1 MKDEHIEK
9 ELLKQ
14 NKIPGCDQLTRPE
27 EIKALSKYL
36 KNIRTTQE
44 NYTSLG
50 KNNLEIPGITTGKL
64 PEIDN
69 LEDYIDPLKVTNSVE
84 LVNGSVSLDG
94 NFKEVN
100 NLENF
105 KDNLLD
111 DRDISLDNHEEY
123 LIDDRKISLEH
134 IKEKLNVVDKNKLSS
149 QKIKLINNKEIHKLE
164 NTKENL
170 DVEESIDSLE
180 NFSDK
185 ITLSDKNDIKELNEH
200 VEKLVNTEQNIVNSL
215 EKEKIYINNS
225 NEITNLSN
233 FKDSIEVQENKII
246 ELSNKKESLKN
257 IKNQVVNNI
266 SSYKEEI
273 PNELKE
279 SNSLNTSSE
288 KLRTPEELNNIYS
301 EKIKLEGEI
310 KEPNLSDYK
319 ENFIGEI
326 KEPNLSDYKENFIGE
341 IKEPNLSDY
350 KEDFVGEIKEP
361 NLSDYKEDF
370 IGEVRDSNLSNY
382 KEDFVGEV
390 KDSNLSN
397 YKEDF
402 VGEIKEPNLS
412 NYKEGFVGNINE
424 PSLDNTKINIEDSRK
439 NSLSDYKENFVGT
452 INEPTLSN
460 YIEDFIGDIKEQP
473 LGDTKVDIEGEI
485 KDSSLDNTKIN
496 IEDNRETTLTD
507 YIEDLIGIINEPSL
521 EDTII
526 NIPDS
531 NNNAPRTEGSY
542 NYIPEDNAALYEE
555 SIERPDS
562 DNNAPRQNADY
573 NYIPED
579 NAALYE
585 ESIERPE
592 TSIGPRQDRRLYKPL
607 TEEELENYET
617 INEVNGEY
625 KENIPET
632 SIGPR
637 VDKKLYKPLTEEEL
651 ENYETINQVNGE
663 YKESLIRSTTPILG
677 KDSEGK
683 DIKQEDYNYLDEQ
696 STKDIIEGKGNRE
709 RINLEDVDKNSN
721 LYGDGIKE
729 DVPSYKLPE
738 FNIDS
743 LNLNNYIR
751 WAAEKTVG
759 QLKGGKGRDLL
770 MDETIAALVVAREKL
785 EKISKSNR
793 DRLPGNDMGL
803 ISDLVSG
810 GVSGAL
816 DNLGNRIGDA
826 VSANF
831 GKEIDI
837 KNPINRPETGDSN
850 NIGEET
856 GTTGWTSGN
865 NRYSSSMPEI
875 GNSVESPFGMKEF
888 NLHRKISGAKS
899 NQSES
904 SSFWKKVG
912 ETAKDTLLGTGS
924 SEKDYSFKT
933 NYLSGNGIRM
943 TLEDLCNMSP
953 ENSNLDSVENLM
965 KLLKSSPFITTT
977 NKFTSD
983 PQYGYRSQTLDTNAY
998 WELTLEPYVGVEN
1011 GNISY
1016 LPGIHEINAINIAQH
1031 GVNTTYNRWI
1041 PYTSFDLQKSKMTSK
1056 TLSLYDGE
1064 ISYPISMEFTN
1075 EFRLNIADDQY
1086 KSWRTYFERCAQV
1099 AIYNSEG
1106 HDENY
1111 YKNGGSGDSLEIT
1124 AIDTSNVC
1132 IAMYKNIC
1140 FRCRIYVMT
1149 PQYSTIR
1156 KFDLLLVLKDFSEE
1170 YTGDID
1176 GGAGDLTV
1184 SFSIV
1189 GENPANVP
1197 MKSNTINPPE
1207 KKDSGKDYSSI
1218 IEGGVNSII
1227 GLIK

>member
-69 LEDYIDPLKVTNSVE
+69 LEDHIDTLKVTNSVE

-170 DVEESIDSLE
+170 DVEENIDSLE

-266 SSYKEEI
+266 SSYKEKI

-279 SNSLNTSSE
+279 SNSLNTSNE

-301 EKIKLEGEI
+301 EKIKL
-310 KEPNLSDYK
+310 
-319 ENFIGEI
+319 
-326 KEPNLSDYKENFIGE
+326 
-341 IKEPNLSDY
+341 
-350 KEDFVGEIKEP
+350 
-361 NLSDYKEDF
+361 
-370 IGEVRDSNLSNY
+370 
-382 KEDFVGEV
+382 VGEV

-402 VGEIKEPNLS
+402 VGTINELSLNDTKINLEGEIKDQSLDNTRLNIIDDRDPTLS
-412 NYKEGFVGNINE
+412 DYKEGFVGNINE

-439 NSLSDYKENFVGT
+439 NSLSDYKENFVGKIEDPTLSDYKEGFVGNINEPSLDNTKINIEDSRKNSLSNYKENFVGT

-460 YIEDFIGDIKEQP
+460 YIEDFIGDVKEQP

-531 NNNAPRTEGSY
+531 DNNAPRTEGSY

-562 DNNAPRQNADY
+562 YNNAPRQNSDY

-617 INEVNGEY
+617 IDEVNDEY

-651 ENYETINQVNGE
+651 ENYETINEVNGE

-709 RINLEDVDKNSN
+709 RINLEEVDKNSK

-729 DVPSYKLPE
+729 DMPSYKLPE

-831 GKEIDI
+831 GKEIDT
-837 KNPINRPETGDSN
+837 KNPINRPETGDS
-850 NIGEET
+850 GEET

-865 NRYSSSMPEI
+865 NRYSSSMPGI

-1075 EFRLNIADDQY
+1075 EFRLSIADDQY

>member
-69 LEDYIDPLKVTNSVE
+69 LEDHIDTLKVTNSVE

-100 NLENF
+100 NLGNF

-134 IKEKLNVVDKNKLSS
+134 IKEKLDVIDKNKLSS

-170 DVEESIDSLE
+170 DVEENIDSLE

-266 SSYKEEI
+266 SSHKEEI

-288 KLRTPEELNNIYS
+288 KLRTPEELNNIYN
-301 EKIKLEGEI
+301 EKIKLEGEV
-310 KEPNLSDYK
+310 KDSNLSDYK
-319 ENFIGEI
+319 EDFIGEIKDSNLSDYKEDFVGEVKDSNLSDYKEDFIGEIKDSNLSDYKEDFVGEIKDYNLSDYKEDFVGEIKDSNLSDYKEDFIGEI
-326 KEPNLSDYKENFIGE
+326 KEPNLSNYKEDFIGE
-341 IKEPNLSDY
+341 VKDSNLSNYKEDFIGEVKEPNLSDYKEDFIGEVKDSNLSNY

-370 IGEVRDSNLSNY
+370 IGEVKDSNLSNY
-382 KEDFVGEV
+382 KEDFVGDV

-402 VGEIKEPNLS
+402 VGDVKELN
-412 NYKEGFVGNINE
+412 
-424 PSLDNTKINIEDSRK
+424 
-439 NSLSDYKENFVGT
+439 LSDY
-452 INEPTLSN
+452 
-460 YIEDFIGDIKEQP
+460 IESFIGEEKNIDLENDILNLPESSSNSP
-473 LGDTKVDIEGEI
+473 RENSDYNYVPYNEATLYEESIE
-485 KDSSLDNTKIN
+485 
-496 IEDNRETTLTD
+496 R
-507 YIEDLIGIINEPSL
+507 
-521 EDTII
+521 
-526 NIPDS
+526 PDS
-531 NNNAPRTEGSY
+531 KDGPRLNNDN
-542 NYIPEDNAALYEE
+542 NYVPQDNAALYEE

-562 DNNAPRQNADY
+562 KDGPRLNNDNRILSNDKLDSY
-573 NYIPED
+573 NNIKDVNEGF
-579 NAALYE
+579 LYE
-585 ESIERPE
+585 AIIESSNPINENDIEEKIKGESI
-592 TSIGPRQDRRLYKPL
+592 
-607 TEEELENYET
+607 
-617 INEVNGEY
+617 
-625 KENIPET
+625 NIPEIEN
-632 SIGPR
+632 SNISES
-637 VDKKLYKPLTEEEL
+637 DLKNIIEENENKKISLKE
-651 ENYETINQVNGE
+651 VN
-663 YKESLIRSTTPILG
+663 
-677 KDSEGK
+677 KDSS
-683 DIKQEDYNYLDEQ
+683 I
-696 STKDIIEGKGNRE
+696 
-709 RINLEDVDKNSN
+709 
-721 LYGDGIKE
+721 YGDDMIE
-729 DVPSYKLPE
+729 EMPSYSLPK

-751 WAAEKTVG
+751 WTAEKTVG

-770 MDETIAALVVAREKL
+770 MDETIAALIVAREKL

-803 ISDLVSG
+803 VSDLVSG

-816 DNLGNRIGDA
+816 DNLGNRLGDA
-826 VSANF
+826 ISSNF
-831 GKEIDI
+831 GKEIDT

-850 NIGEET
+850 NIGSWGEET
-856 GTTGWTSGN
+856 RTTGWTSGN

-924 SEKDYSFKT
+924 SEKDYSFRT

-965 KLLKSSPFITTT
+965 KLLKASPFITTT
-977 NKFTSD
+977 SKFTSD

-1197 MKSNTINPPE
+1197 MKSNIINPPE

>member
-64 PEIDN
+64 PEINN
-69 LEDYIDPLKVTNSVE
+69 LEDHIDTLKVTNSVE

-100 NLENF
+100 NLGNF

-134 IKEKLNVVDKNKLSS
+134 IKEKLDVIDKNKLSNS
-149 QKIKLINNKEIHKLE
+149 KVILKDNRKINSLE
-164 NTKENL
+164 NNRENLEVNEKVKSLDKHKENL
-170 DVEESIDSLE
+170 EISNNDDNLSNYREKLVKNIKDIDKLEENKVNLFIASEKELEELE
-180 NFSDK
+180 NFKD
-185 ITLSDKNDIKELNEH
+185 TLKTGEG
-200 VEKLVNTEQNIVNSL
+200 SL
-215 EKEKIYINNS
+215 E
-225 NEITNLSN
+225 
-233 FKDSIEVQENKII
+233 
-246 ELSNKKESLKN
+246 ELSNKVEKLR
-257 IKNQVVNNI
+257 VNDSETNLT
-266 SSYKEEI
+266 SYKER
-273 PNELKE
+273 
-279 SNSLNTSSE
+279 
-288 KLRTPEELNNIYS
+288 LRNNIVTPTLDESKIELLKKPENKIDLDNTKIELEGEIEDPILVSYKEGLIR
-301 EKIKLEGEI
+301 EKKNLILSNYKENFVGTINEPSFNDTKINLEGEI
-310 KEPNLSDYK
+310 KDQSLDNTKLNIIDDRDPTLSDYK
-319 ENFIGEI
+319 EG
-326 KEPNLSDYKENFIGE
+326 
-341 IKEPNLSDY
+341 
-350 KEDFVGEIKEP
+350 
-361 NLSDYKEDF
+361 
-370 IGEVRDSNLSNY
+370 
-382 KEDFVGEV
+382 
-390 KDSNLSN
+390 
-397 YKEDF
+397 
-402 VGEIKEPNLS
+402 
-412 NYKEGFVGNINE
+412 KEGFVGNINE

-562 DNNAPRQNADY
+562 DNNVPRQNADY

-617 INEVNGEY
+617 IDEVNGEY

-651 ENYETINQVNGE
+651 ENYETINEVNGE

-683 DIKQEDYNYLDEQ
+683 DIKQEEYNYLDEQ

-709 RINLEDVDKNSN
+709 RINLEEVDKNSN
-721 LYGDGIKE
+721 LYGDSIKE
-729 DVPSYKLPE
+729 DMPSYKLPE

-831 GKEIDI
+831 GKEIDT

-865 NRYSSSMPEI
+865 NRYSSSMPGI

-888 NLHRKISGAKS
+888 NLHKKISGAKS

>member
-64 PEIDN
+64 PKIDN
-69 LEDYIDPLKVTNSVE
+69 LEDHIDTLKVTNSIE

-170 DVEESIDSLE
+170 DIEENIDSLE

-246 ELSNKKESLKN
+246 ELPNKKESLKN

-279 SNSLNTSSE
+279 SNSLNTSNE
-288 KLRTPEELNNIYS
+288 KLRTPEELNSIYS
-301 EKIKLEGEI
+301 EKIKLE
-310 KEPNLSDYK
+310 
-319 ENFIGEI
+319 
-326 KEPNLSDYKENFIGE
+326 
-341 IKEPNLSDY
+341 
-350 KEDFVGEIKEP
+350 
-361 NLSDYKEDF
+361 
-370 IGEVRDSNLSNY
+370 
-382 KEDFVGEV
+382 GEV

-402 VGEIKEPNLS
+402 VGTINEPSLNDTKINLEGEIKDQSLNNTRLNIIDDRDPTLS
-412 NYKEGFVGNINE
+412 DYKEGFVGNINE
-424 PSLDNTKINIEDSRK
+424 PYLDNTKINIEDSRK

-485 KDSSLDNTKIN
+485 KDSSLDDTRIN

-521 EDTII
+521 EDTTII

-531 NNNAPRTEGSY
+531 DNNAPRTEGSY

-617 INEVNGEY
+617 IDEVNGEY

-651 ENYETINQVNGE
+651 ENYETINEVNGE

-696 STKDIIEGKGNRE
+696 STKNIIEGKGNRE
-709 RINLEDVDKNSN
+709 RINLEVDKNSN
-721 LYGDGIKE
+721 LYGDDIKE
-729 DVPSYKLPE
+729 DMPSYKLPE

-759 QLKGGKGRDLL
+759 QLPGGKGRDLL
-770 MDETIAALVVAREKL
+770 MDETIAALVIAREKL

-793 DRLPGNDMGL
+793 DRLPGDDM
-803 ISDLVSG
+803 
-810 GVSGAL
+810 AL
-816 DNLGNRIGDA
+816 DNLGNRLGDA
-826 VSANF
+826 ISSNF
-831 GKEIDI
+831 GKEIDT

-850 NIGEET
+850 NIGSWGEET
-856 GTTGWTSGN
+856 RTTGWTSGN

-924 SEKDYSFKT
+924 SEKDYSFRT

-965 KLLKSSPFITTT
+965 KLLKASPFITTT
-977 NKFTSD
+977 SKFTSD

-1149 PQYSTIR
+1149 SQYSTIR

-1197 MKSNTINPPE
+1197 MKSNIINPPE

>member
-69 LEDYIDPLKVTNSVE
+69 LEDHIDTLKVTNSIE

-134 IKEKLNVVDKNKLSS
+134 IKEKLDIIDKNKLSS
-149 QKIKLINNKEIHKLE
+149 QKIKLINNKEINKLE
-164 NTKENL
+164 NTRKNL
-170 DVEESIDSLE
+170 DIEENIDSLE
-180 NFSDK
+180 NFSNK
-185 ITLSDKNDIKELNEH
+185 INLSDKNDIKELNEH

-246 ELSNKKESLKN
+246 ELPNKKESLKN

-279 SNSLNTSSE
+279 SNSLNTSNE
-288 KLRTPEELNNIYS
+288 KLRTPEELNSIYS
-301 EKIKLEGEI
+301 EKIKLE
-310 KEPNLSDYK
+310 
-319 ENFIGEI
+319 
-326 KEPNLSDYKENFIGE
+326 
-341 IKEPNLSDY
+341 
-350 KEDFVGEIKEP
+350 
-361 NLSDYKEDF
+361 
-370 IGEVRDSNLSNY
+370 
-382 KEDFVGEV
+382 GEV

-402 VGEIKEPNLS
+402 VGTINEPSLNDTKINLEGEIKDQSLNNTRLNIVDDRDPTLS
-412 NYKEGFVGNINE
+412 DYKEGFVGNINE
-424 PSLDNTKINIEDSRK
+424 PYLDNTKINIEDSRK

-485 KDSSLDNTKIN
+485 KDSSLDDTRIN

-521 EDTII
+521 EDTTII

-531 NNNAPRTEGSY
+531 DNNAPRTEGSY

-617 INEVNGEY
+617 IDEVNGEY

-651 ENYETINQVNGE
+651 ENYETINEVNGE

-709 RINLEDVDKNSN
+709 RINLEVDKNSN
-721 LYGDGIKE
+721 LYGDDIKE
-729 DVPSYKLPE
+729 DMPSYKLPE

-751 WAAEKTVG
+751 WTAEKTVG
-759 QLKGGKGRDLL
+759 QLPGGKGRDLL

-803 ISDLVSG
+803 VSDLVSG

-816 DNLGNRIGDA
+816 DNLGNRLGDA
-826 VSANF
+826 ISSNF

-837 KNPINRPETGDSN
+837 KNPINRPEKRDSS
-850 NIGEET
+850 NIGSWGEET
-856 GTTGWTSGN
+856 RTTGWTSGN
-865 NRYSSSMPEI
+865 NRPSQSDPFSIADSGSEYSQKE
-875 GNSVESPFGMKEF
+875 GNLLSIITKP
-888 NLHRKISGAKS
+888 SGNGDNSK
-899 NQSES
+899 
-904 SSFWKKVG
+904 SFWGKVG
-912 ETAKDTLLGTGS
+912 DVVKDTVLGTGS
-924 SEKDYSFKT
+924 SEKDYSFRT
-933 NYLSGNGIRM
+933 NYLSGNGIKM

-965 KLLKSSPFITTT
+965 KLLKASPFITTT

-1031 GVNTTYNRWI
+1031 GVNTAYNRWI

-1197 MKSNTINPPE
+1197 MKSNIINPPE

>member
-69 LEDYIDPLKVTNSVE
+69 LEDHIDTLKVTNSVE

-170 DVEESIDSLE
+170 DVEENIDSLE

-266 SSYKEEI
+266 SSYKEKI

-279 SNSLNTSSE
+279 SNSLNTSNE

-301 EKIKLEGEI
+301 EKIKLEGE
-310 KEPNLSDYK
+310 
-319 ENFIGEI
+319 
-326 KEPNLSDYKENFIGE
+326 
-341 IKEPNLSDY
+341 
-350 KEDFVGEIKEP
+350 
-361 NLSDYKEDF
+361 
-370 IGEVRDSNLSNY
+370 
-382 KEDFVGEV
+382 V

-402 VGEIKEPNLS
+402 VGTINEPSLNDTKINLEGEIKDQSLDNTRLNIIDDRDPTLSDYKEGFVGNINEPSLDNTKINIEDSRKNSLS
-412 NYKEGFVGNINE
+412 DYKENFVGKIEDPTLSDYKEGFVGNINE

-460 YIEDFIGDIKEQP
+460 YIEDFIGDVKEQP

-531 NNNAPRTEGSY
+531 DNNAPRTEGS
-542 NYIPEDNAALYEE
+542 
-555 SIERPDS
+555 
-562 DNNAPRQNADY
+562 Y

-617 INEVNGEY
+617 IDEVNDEY

-651 ENYETINQVNGE
+651 ENYETINEVNGE

-709 RINLEDVDKNSN
+709 RINLEGVDKNSN

-729 DVPSYKLPE
+729 DMPSYKLPE

-759 QLKGGKGRDLL
+759 QLPGGKGRDLL
-770 MDETIAALVVAREKL
+770 MDEAIATLVVAREKL

-831 GKEIDI
+831 GKEIDT
-837 KNPINRPETGDSN
+837 KNPINRPETGDS
-850 NIGEET
+850 GEET

-865 NRYSSSMPEI
+865 NRYSSSMPGI
-875 GNSVESPFGMKEF
+875 RNSVESPFGMKEF

-1075 EFRLNIADDQY
+1075 EFRLSIADDQY

>member
-64 PEIDN
+64 PKIDN
-69 LEDYIDPLKVTNSVE
+69 LEDHIDTLKVTNSIE

-170 DVEESIDSLE
+170 DIEENIDSLE

-246 ELSNKKESLKN
+246 ELPNKKESLKN

-279 SNSLNTSSE
+279 SNSLNTSNE
-288 KLRTPEELNNIYS
+288 KLRTPEELNSIYS
-301 EKIKLEGEI
+301 EKIKLE
-310 KEPNLSDYK
+310 
-319 ENFIGEI
+319 
-326 KEPNLSDYKENFIGE
+326 
-341 IKEPNLSDY
+341 
-350 KEDFVGEIKEP
+350 
-361 NLSDYKEDF
+361 
-370 IGEVRDSNLSNY
+370 
-382 KEDFVGEV
+382 GEV

-402 VGEIKEPNLS
+402 VGTINEPSLNDTKINLEGEIKDQSLNNTRLNIIDDRDPTLS
-412 NYKEGFVGNINE
+412 DYKEGFVGNINE
-424 PSLDNTKINIEDSRK
+424 PYLDNTKINIEDSRK

-460 YIEDFIGDIKEQP
+460 YIEDFIGDIKEQS

-485 KDSSLDNTKIN
+485 KDSSLDDTRIN

-531 NNNAPRTEGSY
+531 DNNAPRTEGSY
-542 NYIPEDNAALYEE
+542 NYIPENNAALYEE

-573 NYIPED
+573 NYIPEN

-592 TSIGPRQDRRLYKPL
+592 TSIGPRQDKRLYKPL

-617 INEVNGEY
+617 IDEVNGEY

-651 ENYETINQVNGE
+651 ENYETIDEVNGE

-696 STKDIIEGKGNRE
+696 STKDIIEGKGNRK
-709 RINLEDVDKNSN
+709 RINLEEVDKNSN

-729 DVPSYKLPE
+729 DMPSYKLPE

-759 QLKGGKGRDLL
+759 QLPGGKGRDLL

-793 DRLPGNDMGL
+793 DRLPGDDM
-803 ISDLVSG
+803 DLVSG

-816 DNLGNRIGDA
+816 DNLGNRLGDA
-826 VSANF
+826 ISSNF

-850 NIGEET
+850 NIGSWGEET
-856 GTTGWTSGN
+856 RTTGWTSGN
-865 NRYSSSMPEI
+865 NRYSSSMPGI

-924 SEKDYSFKT
+924 SEKDYSFRT

-965 KLLKSSPFITTT
+965 KLLKASPFITTT
-977 NKFTSD
+977 SKFTSD

-1111 YKNGGSGDSLEIT
+1111 YKNGGNGDSLEIT

-1197 MKSNTINPPE
+1197 MKSNIINPPE